1 MQTLLNLLAGVSLLV
16 WGTHIV
22 RTGILRVYGG
32 PLRRLLRSSVEN
44 RVAAFFAG
52 VGVTGLIQSST
63 ATALIVAAF
72 AGQGLIG
79 TAPAL
84 AVMLGADVGT
94 SLVTLVLSFDLS
106 WLAPFLIFV
115 GVVLF
120 LGWQSATIG
129 RFGRILIGLGL
140 IVFALQW
147 IGVAARPV
155 VEAAGVKVIFA
166 SLTGDLLL
174 DMLVAAL
181 LTMLCYSSLAVVLLL
196 AAFAS
201 LKVISLPVALG
212 LVLGANLGS
221 GILGMLSTLRSPP
234 EARRVTLGNF
244 LFKLIGCALLMPA
257 VGSIEGWIDGMQLDP
272 AREVV
277 LFHLIFNAGLAL
289 LFIFFTAP
297 IARVAERL
305 LPSRP
310 LADDPS
316 KPRHLDPSALD
327 TPALAISCAAREA
340 LRIGDIIEQ
349 MLNGMLTVLRTND
362 RALAERLRKM
372 DDIVDDLYTAVKLYL
387 TQISR
392 EALEP
397 AEGRRWADIVSFTIN
412 MEQVGDIVERIIT
425 DVEDKKI
432 DKGRNFSEAGMAEI
446 CDLHARLIANLR
458 LGLAV
463 FLNGELKSAQELL
476 AQKVLFRDLERA
488 YADSHLERLT
498 SQTAESI
505 ETSSLHLDL
514 ISDLKRINSHICSIA
529 YPILEQA
536 GVLAKTRLKEPEP
549 QRAPGRARGHAGA
562 GPNGRN
568 ANGKPANGKATNGE
582 PEPPDW
588 PKRKPRSA

>member
-22 RTGILRVYGG
+22 RSGILRLYGG
-32 PLRRLLRSSVEN
+32 SLRRVLRRSVEN
-44 RVAAFFAG
+44 RLAAFFAG
-52 VGVTGLIQSST
+52 AGVTGLIQSST

-72 AGQGLIG
+72 AGQGLIA

-94 SLVTLVLSFDLS
+94 SLVTVILSFDLS
-106 WLAPFLIFV
+106 WLAPLLIFV

-120 LGWQSATIG
+120 LAWQSAPIG
-129 RFGRILIGLGL
+129 RFGGILIGLGL
-140 IVFALQW
+140 IIFALQW
-147 IGVAARPV
+147 ISVAAKPV
-155 VEAAGVKVIFA
+155 VQAAGVKVIFA

-181 LTMLCYSSLAVVLLL
+181 LTVLCYSSLAVVLLL
-196 AAFAS
+196 AALAS
-201 LKVISLPVALG
+201 LKVIALPVALG

-221 GILGMLSTLRSPP
+221 GLLGMLSTLHSPP

-244 LFKLIGCALLMPA
+244 LFKLIGCVALMPL
-257 VGSIEGWIDGMQLDP
+257 VGHVEGLIEGLALDA

-277 LFHLIFNAGLAL
+277 LFHFAFNVALAL
-289 LFIFFTAP
+289 AFIFFTAP

-305 LPSRP
+305 LPTRP
-310 LADDPS
+310 ASDDPA
-316 KPRHLDPSALD
+316 KPRHLDPSALE

-340 LRIGDIIEQ
+340 LRIGDVVEE
-349 MLNGMLTVLRTND
+349 MLNGMLTVLKTND
-362 RALAERLRKM
+362 RVLAKRLRKM
-372 DDIVDDLYTAVKLYL
+372 DDIVDELYTAVKLYL

-392 EALEP
+392 EALEQ

-463 FLNGELKSAQELL
+463 FLDGELKAAQELL

-498 SQTAESI
+498 SQTMESI

-536 GVLAKTRLKEPEP
+536 GVLAKTRLKEPDP
-549 QRAPGRARGHAGA
+549 TPAPARPRRHAGTA
-562 GPNGRN
+562 GETAGGNGGGTG
-568 ANGKPANGKATNGE
+568 NGGSVKAG
-582 PEPPDW
+582 W
-588 PKRKPRSA
+588 QKRKPHST